1 MMVRDLDVTRQALCT
16 ENREAERLWLCLSA
30 LEMALVAADR
40 RRSWLKTQRVKR
52 RHSSLVRHYHYCI
65 FLFCVAPHLINR

>member
-16 ENREAERLWLCLSA
+16 ENQEAEQLWSCLSA
-30 LEMALVAADR
+30 LEMALIAADR
-40 RRSWLKTQRVKR
+40 RRSRLKPQRVNR
-52 RHSSLVRHYHYCI
+52 RHNSLVRHYHYCI